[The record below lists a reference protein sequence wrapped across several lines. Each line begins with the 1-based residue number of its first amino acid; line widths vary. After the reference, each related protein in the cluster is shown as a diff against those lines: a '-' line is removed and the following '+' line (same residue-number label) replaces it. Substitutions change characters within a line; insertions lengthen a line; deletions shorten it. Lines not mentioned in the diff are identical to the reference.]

1 MIIPSCQGQWNFL
14 NRPSSSIPILCAWLP
29 TWSPST
35 PQSMPPT
42 IGRCGFFEMGTS
54 QPQEKEEK
62 SSTDGFLEM
71 DFPCA
76 SWFTEGWGFVSFFF
90 QKIHIFPFVIL
101 PWTSKDT
108 QGAPVMGRAWLLD
121 ADPLAD
127 GRILKISTIKSAERR
142 QDLTLKWTDLWDMDL
157 SSFFRQKK
165 QLRNGLWQR
174 KFVSK

>member
-76 SWFTEGWGFVSFFF
+76 SWFTEGWGFVSFFPKNPYISF
-90 QKIHIFPFVIL
+90 CHFALDLKRH
-101 PWTSKDT
+101 T
-108 QGAPVMGRAWLLD
+108 GRAC
-121 ADPLAD
+121 D
-127 GRILKISTIKSAERR
+127 GQSMVAWCRSFGWR
-142 QDLTLKWTDLWDMDL
+142 QDLKD
-157 SSFFRQKK
+157 FNHKK
-165 QLRNGLWQR
+165 CRKTAGPHIEMNRSLRHGFVIIFPSKKTTQEWSLTA